1 MSDIKPLPIEVE
13 RNIHESVYNFFI
25 YGFQPGSYTT
35 YMLMHD
41 FERATRSAHPHLV
54 RGHPHVPSHDG
65 TPHDCMVH
73 VFKDLPDFL
82 VKENFHSWKGYLNI
96 SEAEQQEIKAPYTN
110 KKLREYQTY
119 RILNGYSEI
128 ETFYKWIKQADLII
142 TNNRTNYI
150 V

>member
-82 VKENFHSWKGYLNI
+82 VKENFHTWKGYLNI
-96 SEAEQQEIKAPYTN
+96 SEEEREAIRKPYKSN
-110 KKLREYQTY
+110 EFREHEAY
-119 RILNGYSEI
+119 RVLDGQSKHA
-128 ETFYKWIKQADLII
+128 TFYGWIKQADLII
-142 TNNRTNYI
+142 TNIRPNCI